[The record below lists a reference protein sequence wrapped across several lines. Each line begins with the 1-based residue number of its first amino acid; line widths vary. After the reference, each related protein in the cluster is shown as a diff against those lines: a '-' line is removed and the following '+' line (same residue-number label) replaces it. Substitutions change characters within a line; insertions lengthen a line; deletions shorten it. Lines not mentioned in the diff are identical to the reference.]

1 MAEFIYYS
9 PTDIGSAFRTYKEVG
24 EFCEFMIDE
33 ALELQHSSND
43 LQEWISPIVYSRP
56 GKAFN
61 IHYNFLVMCLSKWLG
76 EGAIE
81 NDFLLTDSADERV
94 VQNAFLL
101 IVGILENY
109 YEVVRVRQKTIDIS
123 KFKTTKFFNIQD
135 KFYNVIVIKYGK
147 NFKRFSAIPFSA
159 SAVKKLI
166 SAESYNA
173 LIELSDKDEY
183 EQVAFGSMQVNAF
196 IQKNGINPDFVTS

>member
-1 MAEFIYYS
+1 MYLNLF
-9 PTDIGSAFRTYKEVG
+9 GS
-24 EFCEFMIDE
+24 I
-33 ALELQHSSND
+33 
-43 LQEWISPIVYSRP
+43 
-56 GKAFN
+56 
-61 IHYNFLVMCLSKWLG
+61 
-76 EGAIE
+76 
-81 NDFLLTDSADERV
+81 SADERV
-94 VQNAFLL
+94 VKNAFLL

-135 KFYNVIVIKYGK
+135 KFYNVVVIKNGK
-147 NFKRFSAIPFSA
+147 NFKRFSA

-166 SAESYNA
+166 SAESYSA

-196 IQKNGINPDFVTS
+196 IQKNGINPDFVTN